1 MIPRRRL
8 AVGLA
13 ILLAVL
19 VMAGAGLVVRNTFF
33 GPKTITAYFTTATAI
48 YPGDEVRVSGVK
60 VGRIKSIQPQ
70 GTKTK
75 LTLHVDRNV
84 PVPADAKAVIVASNL
99 VAARYVQLAPA
110 YRKSKGGPVMGDGAV
125 IPIERT
131 AVPVEWDEVKTQ
143 LMRLAT
149 ELGPKSGVS
158 PVMGDG
164 AVIPIERTAVPVEW
178 DEVKTQLMRLAT
190 ELGPKSG
197 VSGTSVGRF
206 IDSAADALDGNG
218 DKLRQT
224 LTQLSGV
231 GRILADGS
239 GNIVD
244 IIKNLQTFV
253 TTLRDS
259 NTQRQTL
266 TQLSG
271 VGRILADGSGN
282 IVDIIKNLQTFVT
295 TLRDSNTQIVQFQN
309 RLATL
314 TSVVNDSRS
323 ELDAALSDLST
334 AVGEVQRFIAGT
346 RDQTSEQVALLA
358 SVTQNLVDHHL
369 ALENVLHVAPN
380 AFANFYNAYNPDTR
394 SLIGQFAFNFFANPV
409 AFVCSQLGAIAD
421 VTAYETGKLCAE
433 FVGPGLSKL
442 NFNDS
447 PIPIY
452 PLIIPPIVW
461 PMLMKSASPD
471 KIVYSEQRLAPG
483 GEGPKPGPPEEPP
496 AVSAYTGLP
505 GDPVGPPGAVPPPR
519 IPGAAMPLPP
529 PPTTP
534 APAPPAPSLPGLL
547 LPAEGPQQ

>member
-158 PVMGDG
+158 
-164 AVIPIERTAVPVEW
+164 
-178 DEVKTQLMRLAT
+178 
-190 ELGPKSG
+190 
-197 VSGTSVGRF
+197 GTSVGRF

-218 DKLRQT
+218 DKL
-224 LTQLSGV
+224 
-231 GRILADGS
+231 
-239 GNIVD
+239 
-244 IIKNLQTFV
+244 
-253 TTLRDS
+253 
-259 NTQRQTL
+259 RQTL